1 MKETKKNGVQLAREE
16 RRILWFDEINI
27 TDIPLVGGKN
37 ASLGEMYSKLTKKGV
52 PVPNGFAVTS
62 KAYWEFLAHK
72 DLKKKLKTTLK
83 DLDVND
89 IKNLKKTGKAVRAL
103 LLSASM
109 PKEINIEV
117 IQAYKELAKKTGHT
131 KLAVAVRSSATAEDL
146 PDASFAGQQETYLN
160 VCGEKEVLDAVKKCI
175 ASLFTDRAM
184 SYREGH
190 GFDHLSIAFS
200 FTIQEIVPS

>member
-72 DLKKKLKTTLK
+72 DLKKKLVSKLYRR
-83 DLDVND
+83 
-89 IKNLKKTGKAVRAL
+89 IKNLQKRQD
-103 LLSASM
+103 
-109 PKEINIEV
+109 
-117 IQAYKELAKKTGHT
+117 IQN
-131 KLAVAVRSSATAEDL
+131 L
-146 PDASFAGQQETYLN
+146 P
-160 VCGEKEVLDAVKKCI
+160 
-175 ASLFTDRAM
+175 
-184 SYREGH
+184 
-190 GFDHLSIAFS
+190 
-200 FTIQEIVPS
+200 